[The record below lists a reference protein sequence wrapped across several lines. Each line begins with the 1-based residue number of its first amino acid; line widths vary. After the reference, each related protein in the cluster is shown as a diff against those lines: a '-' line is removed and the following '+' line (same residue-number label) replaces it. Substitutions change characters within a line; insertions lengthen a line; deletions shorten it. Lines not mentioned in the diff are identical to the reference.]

1 MPAYHSFVVA
11 GVVGRPDMETTR
23 AARRLESLPAWLF
36 EQPLRALLIDTCA
49 SLSEL
54 PSAFQHCAT
63 LRILDCAS
71 TPLGLEMETG
81 YSLELIEGMESR
93 FLPLHAIAPGLR
105 IRIEDTDQYT
115 NNLEA
120 VGFVG
125 GWWDPGVFDLRRH
138 LEAQEQ
144 AQREFEEAKAAA
156 AALPQ
161 PPPVPTPGNIY
172 VNLGFLARRFS
183 TVTDRFSGSWC
194 RFPESCS
201 QNGANGEKTG
211 KKRAKTGEKWPKES
225 GVS

>member
-1 MPAYHSFVVA
+1 MPAYHSFVA
-11 GVVGRPDMETTR
+11 GVVGRPEMETTR

-36 EQPLRALLIDTCA
+36 EQPLRALLVDTCA

-161 PPPVPTPGNIY
+161 PPPVCPTCKHRHYPGYACETCGHIGGN
-172 VNLGFLARRFS
+172 R
-183 TVTDRFSGSWC
+183 
-194 RFPESCS
+194 
-201 QNGANGEKTG
+201 GELV
-211 KKRAKTGEKWPKES
+211 WPKPAPKPAGG
-225 GVS
+225 GVHHLLPVVQLDDAGEPT